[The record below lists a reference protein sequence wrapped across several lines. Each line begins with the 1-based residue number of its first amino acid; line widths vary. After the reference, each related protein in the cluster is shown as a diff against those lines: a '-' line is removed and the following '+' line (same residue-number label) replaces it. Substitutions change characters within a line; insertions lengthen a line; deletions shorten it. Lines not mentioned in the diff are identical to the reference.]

1 MEVSKKEARV
11 RCSSSS
17 ASSSTPPSS
26 SSSPLSPAWA
36 HPRRPTHSSLEPGLP
51 ASAAQGLARAVFWS
65 GSAAGGSESS
75 SPTTR
80 GFVGSHL
87 VDKLITRGDDI
98 IVIENFFTGRKENL
112 VHLFGNPRFELIRH
126 VIVEPILLEVDQ
138 IYHLACPASPVYG
151 DPLEHPQKE
160 TYWGNVNPIGE
171 RSCYDEGKRIVETLA
186 MDYHRGAG
194 VENDNKR
201 KKLLVVAEES
211 NSWESERFDSEQ
223 EDIVEGPM
231 YIEPFDFLFL
241 LIPPTMLL
249 SRGTNS
255 NWGKDCIVGL
265 DIIGQTYERQSIQ
278 KWLDHGLNVCP
289 KTHQRLTLTNVIP
302 NYTVK
307 SHVIRLIEDLHRWN
321 LEMSSTYLG
330 LIGKRI
336 STPSDVIYAGLGT
349 HYVPSGKLGLFMD
362 AL

>member
-194 VENDNKR
+194 VE
-201 KKLLVVAEES
+201 V
-211 NSWESERFDSEQ
+211 
-223 EDIVEGPM
+223 
-231 YIEPFDFLFL
+231 
-241 LIPPTMLL
+241 
-249 SRGTNS
+249 
-255 NWGKDCIVGL
+255 
-265 DIIGQTYERQSIQ
+265 GQTYERQSIQ